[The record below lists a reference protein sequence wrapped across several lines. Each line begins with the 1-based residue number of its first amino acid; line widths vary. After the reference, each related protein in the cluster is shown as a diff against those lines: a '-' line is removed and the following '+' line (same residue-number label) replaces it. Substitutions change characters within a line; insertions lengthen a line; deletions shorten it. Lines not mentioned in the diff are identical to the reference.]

1 MVSRLKRYHMTGIID
16 EILELKRAREAI
28 ILAHN
33 YQRGEVQDI
42 ADYVGDSF
50 GLSQKAVESDAKVI
64 VFCGVDFMA
73 ESAAILNPDKTVLNP
88 MPEAG
93 CPMARMVDA
102 EDVKALRSEYPGA
115 SVVCYV
121 NSSAEVK
128 AESDVCCTS
137 SNAVKVVNSLPG
149 DEVIF
154 VPDCNLAYYTQ
165 KFTNK
170 KIRAWKGYCP
180 THHLITEGDVLVA
193 KMEHPGAEVL
203 VHPEC
208 RPEVIDRADQ
218 VFSTDGMVK
227 YARGSKKDLIIG
239 TESGIIHRLKKDNPR
254 INYYPLSPYT
264 TCPNMKMNTPET
276 VRDSL
281 RDMKTRIRVPE
292 TIRIRAKRALDRM
305 LEVGR

>member
-1 MVSRLKRYHMTGIID
+1 MTQIVD
-16 EILELKRAREAI
+16 EIKKLKEARKAV

-50 GLSQKAVESDAKVI
+50 GLSQRAVEADAEVI

-73 ESAAILNPDKTVLNP
+73 ESAAILNPGRTVLNP
-88 MPEAG
+88 APEAG
-93 CPMARMVDA
+93 CPMARMITA
-102 EDVKALRSEYPGA
+102 ADVRTLKAQHPGA
-115 SVVCYV
+115 EVVCYV

-137 SNAVKVVNSLPG
+137 SNAVKVVNSLKR
-149 DEVIF
+149 DDVIF
-154 VPDCNLAYYTQ
+154 VPDRNLAAYTQ
-165 KFTNK
+165 KFTAK
-170 KIRAWKGYCP
+170 KIIPWHGYSP
-180 THHLITEGDVLVA
+180 THHHITAGDVLVA
-193 KMEHPGAEVL
+193 KMDHPGAEVL

-208 RPEVIDRADQ
+208 RPEVVDLADR
-218 VFSTDGMVK
+218 VFSTDGMIK
-227 YARGSKKDLIIG
+227 YARQATADLIIG
-239 TESGIIHRLKKDNPR
+239 TESGIIHRLKKENPR
-254 INYYPLSPYT
+254 IQYYPLSTYAM
-264 TCPNMKMNTPET
+264 CPNMKMNTLET

-281 RDMKTRIRVPE
+281 RDMRTKIQVPE

>member
-1 MVSRLKRYHMTGIID
+1 MTDIID
-16 EILELKRAREAI
+16 EIQELKKAGKAV

-50 GLSQKAVESDAKVI
+50 GLSQKAVESRAEVI

-73 ESAAILNPDKTVLNP
+73 ESAAILNPGKVVLNP

-93 CPMARMVDA
+93 CPMARMITA
-102 EDVKALRSEYPGA
+102 LDVKALKSQYPGA
-115 SVVCYV
+115 EVVCYV
-121 NSSAEVK
+121 NSSAAVK

-137 SNAVKVVNSLPG
+137 SNAIKVVNSLKG
-149 DEVIF
+149 GEAIF
-154 VPDCNLAYYTQ
+154 VPDMNLARYAQ
-165 KFTNK
+165 RFTNK
-170 KIRAWKGYCP
+170 KIHAWNGYCP
-180 THHLITEGDVLVA
+180 THHLITAGDVLIA
-193 KMEHPGAEVL
+193 KMEHPDARVI

-208 RPEVIDRADQ
+208 RQEVIDLADE

-227 YARGSKKDLIIG
+227 YAREAKKDLLIG
-239 TESGIIHRLKKDNPR
+239 TESGIIHRLKKENSS
-254 INYYPLSPYT
+254 ISYYPLSSYAV
-264 TCPNMKMNTPET
+264 CPNMKMNTLET

-281 RDMKTRIRVPE
+281 KHMRVRISVPE
-292 TIRIRAKRALDRM
+292 NIRTRAKRALDRM

>member
-1 MVSRLKRYHMTGIID
+1 MQTSIID
-16 EILELKRAREAI
+16 EIVQLKKERNAV

-33 YQRGEVQDI
+33 YQRAEVQDI

-50 GLSQKAVESDAKVI
+50 GLSQKAVEVGASVI

-73 ESAAILNPDKTVLNP
+73 ESAAILNPDKIVLNP
-88 MPEAG
+88 APEAG
-93 CPMARMVDA
+93 CPMARMLTVA
-102 EDVKALRSEYPGA
+102 DVKALKSQYPGA
-115 SVVCYV
+115 EVVCYV

-137 SNAVKVVNSLPG
+137 SNAIKVVNSLKG

-154 VPDCNLAYYTQ
+154 IPDKNLAYYTQ
-165 KFTNK
+165 KFTQK
-170 KIRAWKGYCP
+170 KIHVWNGYCP
-180 THHLITEGDVLVA
+180 THHLITAGDVLVA
-193 KMEHPGAEVL
+193 RMEHPGAEVV

-208 RPEVIDRADQ
+208 RPEVIDLADR

-227 YARGSKKDLIIG
+227 YAREATKDLIIG
-239 TESGIIHRLKKDNPR
+239 TESGIIHRLEKENPGKR
-254 INYYPLSPYT
+254 FFALSSYT
-264 TCPNMKMNTPET
+264 ICPNMKMNSLET

-281 RDMKTRIRVPE
+281 EHMRTPVRVPE
-292 TIRIRAKRALDRM
+292 DIRIRAKRALDRM

>member
-1 MVSRLKRYHMTGIID
+1 MKIID
-16 EILELKRAREAI
+16 EIAGLKKARKAV

-33 YQRGEVQDI
+33 YQRAEVQDI

-50 GLSQKAVESDAKVI
+50 GLSQRAVESAADVI

-88 MPEAG
+88 VPEAG
-93 CPMARMVDA
+93 CPMARMITA
-102 EDVKALRSEYPGA
+102 ADVRALKAQYPGVE
-115 SVVCYV
+115 VVCYV

-137 SNAVKVVNSLPG
+137 SNAVKVVNSLAG
-149 DEVIF
+149 NEVIF
-154 VPDCNLAYYTQ
+154 VPDKNLAYYTQ
-165 KFTNK
+165 KFTTK
-170 KIRAWKGYCP
+170 KIHVWNGYCP
-180 THHLITEGDVLVA
+180 THHLITAGDVLVA

-208 RPEVIDRADQ
+208 RPEVIDLADKA
-218 VFSTDGMVK
+218 FSTDGMIK
-227 YARGSKKDLIIG
+227 YARASARDLVIG
-239 TESGIIHRLKKDNPR
+239 TESGIIHRLEKENPK
-254 INYYPLSPYT
+254 INYYPLSSYT
-264 TCPNMKMNTPET
+264 ICPNMKMNSLET

-281 RDMKTRIRVPE
+281 RDMRTQ
-292 TIRIRAKRALDRM
+292 IRIPENIRTRAKKALDRM

>member
-1 MVSRLKRYHMTGIID
+1 MTGIID
-16 EILELKRAREAI
+16 EILELKEARKAV

-50 GLSQKAVESDAKVI
+50 GLSQNAVESDAKVI

-73 ESAAILNPDKTVLNP
+73 ESAAILNPDKVVLNP
-88 MPEAG
+88 APEAG
-93 CPMARMVDA
+93 CPMARMITPA
-102 EDVKALRSEYPGA
+102 DVMTLKGQYPGA
-115 SVVCYV
+115 EVVCYV
-121 NSSAEVK
+121 NSSAAVK

-137 SNAVKVVNSLPG
+137 SNAVKVVNSLEG

-154 VPDCNLAYYTQ
+154 VPDMNLARYAQ
-165 KFTNK
+165 KFTDK
-170 KIRAWKGYCP
+170 KIRPWHGYCP
-180 THHLITEGDVLVA
+180 THHLITAGDVLVA
-193 KMEHPGAEVL
+193 KMEHPGAVVI

-208 RPEVIDRADQ
+208 RPEVADMADE

-227 YARGSKKDLIIG
+227 YAREAKKDLVIG
-239 TESGIIHRLKKDNPR
+239 TESGIIHRLKKENPG
-254 INYYPLSPYT
+254 ISYYPLSPYT
-264 TCPNMKMNTPET
+264 MCPNMKMNTLET

-281 RDMKTRIRVPE
+281 RGMKTKIQIPE
-292 TIRIRAKRALDRM
+292 TIRTRAKRALDRM

>member
-1 MVSRLKRYHMTGIID
+1 MTNVIEEIQGLK
-16 EILELKRAREAI
+16 KARKAV

-50 GLSQKAVESDAKVI
+50 GLSQKAVESEAEVI

-73 ESAAILNPDKTVLNP
+73 ESAAILNPDKVVLNP

-93 CPMARMVDA
+93 CPMARMIA
-102 EDVKALRSEYPGA
+102 PADVKTLKGQYPGA
-115 SVVCYV
+115 EVVCYV
-121 NSSAEVK
+121 NSSAGVK

-137 SNAVKVVNSLPG
+137 SNAIKVVNSLRG
-149 DEVIF
+149 GEAIF
-154 VPDCNLAYYTQ
+154 VPDRNLAHYTQ

-170 KIRAWKGYCP
+170 KIHAWNGYCP
-180 THHLITEGDVLVA
+180 THHLMTAGDVLVA
-193 KMEHPGAEVL
+193 KMEHPGALVI

-208 RPEVIDRADQ
+208 RPEVVDLADE
-218 VFSTDGMVK
+218 VFSTDGMVR
-227 YARGSKKDLIIG
+227 YAREAKKDLVIG
-239 TESGIIHRLKKDNPR
+239 TESGIIHRLKKENPR
-254 INYYPLSPYT
+254 ISYYPLSSYAV
-264 TCPNMKMNTPET
+264 CPNMKMNSLET

-281 RDMKTRIRVPE
+281 RDMKTKIQIPE
-292 TIRIRAKRALDRM
+292 TIRTRAKRALDRM

>member
-1 MVSRLKRYHMTGIID
+1 MTNIIEEIQGLK
-16 EILELKRAREAI
+16 KARKAV

-50 GLSQKAVESDAKVI
+50 GLSQKAVESEAEVI

-73 ESAAILNPDKTVLNP
+73 ESAAILNPDKVVLNP

-93 CPMARMVDA
+93 CPMARMIA
-102 EDVKALRSEYPGA
+102 PADVKTLKGQYPGA
-115 SVVCYV
+115 EVVCYV
-121 NSSAEVK
+121 NSSAGVK

-137 SNAVKVVNSLPG
+137 SNAVKVVNSLRG
-149 DEVIF
+149 GEAIF
-154 VPDCNLAYYTQ
+154 VPDRNLAHYAQ

-170 KIRAWKGYCP
+170 KIHAWNGYCP
-180 THHLITEGDVLVA
+180 THHLMTAGDVLVA
-193 KMEHPGAEVL
+193 KMEHPGALVI

-208 RPEVIDRADQ
+208 RPEVVDLADE
-218 VFSTDGMVK
+218 VLSTDGMVR
-227 YARGSKKDLIIG
+227 YAREAKKDLVIG
-239 TESGIIHRLKKDNPR
+239 TESGIIHRLKKENPR
-254 INYYPLSPYT
+254 ISYYPLSSYAV
-264 TCPNMKMNTPET
+264 CPNMKMNSQET

-281 RDMKTRIRVPE
+281 RDMKTKIQIPE